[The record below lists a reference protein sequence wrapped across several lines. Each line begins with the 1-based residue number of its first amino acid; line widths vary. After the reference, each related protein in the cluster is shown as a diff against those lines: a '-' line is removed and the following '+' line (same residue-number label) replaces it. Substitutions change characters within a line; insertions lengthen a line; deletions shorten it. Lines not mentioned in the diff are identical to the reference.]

1 LESTPVDMPSK
12 PHGGI
17 LVNRVAS
24 RSRAERL
31 LEEAKGMV
39 TLPLNETTALDLEN
53 IARGVYSPLQGF
65 MVREDLESVLDE
77 MRLANDV
84 PWTLPVVLDV
94 SPDKLGE
101 VSEGDEVALS
111 HGSSVVAIMEVE
123 EIYPYEKREF
133 AEKVYGTLSGEHP
146 GVVKVMSMG
155 DMLIGGRITLI
166 RPLPNP
172 YERYTLWPHETRL
185 LFRERGW
192 RYVVGFQTRNA
203 PHMGHEAIQ
212 KTALAIADGL
222 FVNPVIGRKKSGD
235 FRDDVILEAYRS
247 LIENYFPRDTVV
259 LVILRYEMRY
269 AGPREAVHH
278 AIMRKNYG
286 CTHFIVGRD
295 HAGVGDF
302 YPPYAAQEIFRRFP
316 DLGIQPLFFREFF
329 YCRRCGGM
337 VNEKTCPHPEGDRVR
352 ISGTMIRSML
362 NKGELPP
369 KEMMRP
375 EVARAILKFD
385 DPFIP

>member
-1 LESTPVDMPSK
+1 MPSK
-12 PHGGI
+12 PHGGRLI
-17 LVNRVAS
+17 NRVAS

-31 LEEAKGMV
+31 LDEAKEMR
-39 TLPLNETTALDLEN
+39 TFPMNTAVAVDMEN
-53 IARGVYSPLQGF
+53 IARGIYSPLQGF
-65 MVREDLESVLDE
+65 MVQEDFESVLDG

-84 PWTLPVVLDV
+84 PWTIPIVLDV
-94 SPDKLGE
+94 SDKDLRE
-101 VSEGDEVALS
+101 VLEGDEVALTYD
-111 HGSSVVAIMEVE
+111 GEPVAIMEVE
-123 EIYPYEKREF
+123 EIYAYDKREL
-133 AEKVYGTLSGEHP
+133 AEKVYGTLSEEHP
-146 GVVKVMSMG
+146 GVVKTMNMEDRLV
-155 DMLIGGRITLI
+155 GGRITLI
-166 RPLPNP
+166 EPLPNP
-172 YERYTLWPHETRL
+172 YERYTLWPHETRI

-222 FVNPVIGRKKSGD
+222 FVNPVIGRKKVGD
-235 FRDDVILEAYRS
+235 FRDEVILEAYRS
-247 LIENYFPRDTVV
+247 LIENYFPKDTVA

-269 AGPREAVHH
+269 AGPREAIHH

-295 HAGVGDF
+295 HAGVGNF
-302 YPPYAAQEIFRRFP
+302 YPPYAAQEIFKKFP

-337 VNEKTCPHPEGDRVR
+337 VNEKTCPHPEEDRVR
-352 ISGTMIRSML
+352 ISGTTIRKML
-362 NKGELPP
+362 SEGKMPP

-375 EVARAILKFD
+375 EVAKAILRFEN
-385 DPFIP
+385 PFVS